1 MPKKIKRSFSHCLC
15 LTVMWSVEI
24 GLAVV
29 LSANGFACLYIFI
42 SLLALLGC
50 TFFGHQS
57 S

>member
-24 GLAVV
+24 GLAVL
-29 LSANGFACLYIFI
+29 LSANGFACLYMFI

-50 TFFGHQS
+50 SFFGHQS